1 MNEQFFAFVRP
12 IRIAMITMVSF
23 LALFLAL
30 ESVSVLKSWNAPVD
44 PTKTASITVN
54 GSGKISVKP
63 DVATFSFS
71 VDEQAANAKAAEAK
85 ATDLTNKAISYLKSQ
100 GIEDKDIQTQ
110 GYNSNPR
117 YEYRNQACP
126 ANLPCPSNQVLVGYE
141 VTQSVQVK
149 VRKTDNAG
157 AVLAG
162 LTQVGIKNIGGLSL
176 TLDNPDAVT
185 AHARLKAIDD
195 AKAKAGVLASQLGV
209 QLVRITDFQEGNNN
223 RPVMYAA
230 KSMSAQGAPDV
241 AVAPQI
247 PTGENDYT
255 SNVTI
260 TYEIR

>member
-30 ESVSVLKSWNAPVD
+30 QSVSVLKSWGAPVD
-44 PTKTASITVN
+44 PTKAASITVS
-54 GSGKISVKP
+54 GSGKISAKP
-63 DVATFSFS
+63 DIAAFSFS
-71 VDEQAANAKAAEAK
+71 VDEQAATAKEAQVKAAA
-85 ATDLTNKAISYLKSQ
+85 LTNKAIAYLKNQ
-100 GIEDKDIQTQ
+100 GIEDKDIKTE

-126 ANLPCPSNQVLVGYE
+126 VNLPCPSNQVLVGYE

-149 VRKTDNAG
+149 VRKTNNAG

-162 LTQVGIKNIGGLSL
+162 LTQVGVKNIGGLSL
-176 TLDNPDAVT
+176 TLDNPDVIT
-185 AHARLKAIDD
+185 GQARQKAIDD

-223 RPVMYAA
+223 RPIMYASKGMVPQMA
-230 KSMSAQGAPDV
+230 TDA